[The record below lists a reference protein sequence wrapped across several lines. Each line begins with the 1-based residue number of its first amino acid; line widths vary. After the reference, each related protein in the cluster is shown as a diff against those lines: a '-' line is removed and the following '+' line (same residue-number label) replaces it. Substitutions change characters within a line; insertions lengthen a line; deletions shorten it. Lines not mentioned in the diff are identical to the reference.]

1 MGVIETGAIFNGF
14 TFDGENSKDYGVYI
28 TGSGVFNAPERDVEM
43 ISIPGRDGAFA
54 QDKGRFSNIEV
65 TYPAGLFG
73 VDRADFAQAI
83 SDFRNMLASRKGYC
97 RLEDDYNP
105 GEYRMAVFKAGV
117 DVTPASL
124 ESGEFSVTFD
134 CKPQRFLTSGET
146 AVALSSG
153 DDITNP
159 TLFDARPVLQVWGY
173 GHFAL
178 DNDAFEIISGPL
190 GAINFGEIARTKPN
204 TTAAVAFPTALLAPG
219 NQFYGDNDTNTVIR
233 MAASFQTDEQVTNAT
248 IGTATDWDQSVEID
262 QDGYGFTVALE
273 WRKTFTAQAGTTET
287 RTATVTLTMF
297 GGTTET
303 VTINIS
309 ATYTSALGQDAI
321 LANIAVASMPAD
333 WTRSAY
339 SINAYTLRAYS
350 TASALGSPI
359 YFDLETGEA
368 YKIEDDVPV
377 SVDNSVSIPVQLPTL
392 PPGATNITY
401 DNTITQF
408 KVVTRWWKV

>member
-105 GEYRMAVFKAGV
+105 GEYRKAVFKAGV
-117 DVTPASL
+117 YVSPASL

-159 TLFDARPVLQVWGY
+159 TLFDSKPLLQV
-173 GHFAL
+173 
-178 DNDAFEIISGPL
+178 
-190 GAINFGEIARTKPN
+190 
-204 TTAAVAFPTALLAPG
+204 
-219 NQFYGDNDTNTVIR
+219 
-233 MAASFQTDEQVTNAT
+233 
-248 IGTATDWDQSVEID
+248 
-262 QDGYGFTVALE
+262 
-273 WRKTFTAQAGTTET
+273 
-287 RTATVTLTMF
+287 
-297 GGTTET
+297 
-303 VTINIS
+303 
-309 ATYTSALGQDAI
+309 
-321 LANIAVASMPAD
+321 
-333 WTRSAY
+333 
-339 SINAYTLRAYS
+339 
-350 TASALGSPI
+350 
-359 YFDLETGEA
+359 
-368 YKIEDDVPV
+368 
-377 SVDNSVSIPVQLPTL
+377 
-392 PPGATNITY
+392 
-401 DNTITQF
+401 
-408 KVVTRWWKV
+408 